1 MPRTARILLENVC
14 YHIIARGNQKQ
25 QIFVELVDYEEYLK
39 LLRRYR
45 TRYCFKLYGYCLMIN
60 HIHLIIE
67 PKASQELPK
76 IMQGLNQSY
85 TVWFNEKYNKV
96 GHLWQNRFKSMVI
109 KKDEYL
115 LTCINYIE
123 FNPVRSNAAK
133 EPFEYPWC
141 SYKARLLGYKNGLLD
156 EPKVI

>member
-1 MPRTARILLENVC
+1 MPRSARILLENVC
-14 YHIIARGNQKQ
+14 YHIISRGNQKQ
-25 QIFVELVDYEEYLK
+25 DIFLECSDYEVYLK
-39 LLRRYR
+39 LLAKYKVKYR
-45 TRYCFKLYGYCLMIN
+45 FKLYGYCLMTN

-67 PKASQELPK
+67 PKAPQELPK

-109 KKDEYL
+109 QKDEYL

-133 EPFEYPWC
+133 ELFEYRWC

-156 EPKVI
+156 EPKII